1 MTNIINRIPAPI
13 EDIRNVALPELLGSE
28 KQVKWAIQ
36 IRNEILMD
44 LLNKLNAQQWV
55 PILSS
60 REEMIKWV
68 EAYPLKGT
76 EVTPEEYG
84 LKLLLEQYD
93 KFQRLLKLSQETNA
107 GWWIDHRTNSAKNYM
122 NQTLRKKILG

>member
-1 MTNIINRIPAPI
+1 MTSIIDKIPAPI
-13 EDIRNVALPELLGSE
+13 KDIRNVALPELLGSE

-36 IRNEILMD
+36 IRNEVLKD

-55 PILSS
+55 PTLSS

-68 EAYPLKGT
+68 ETYPVQGT
-76 EVTPEEYG
+76 EATPQEYG

-93 KFQRLLKLSQETNA
+93 RFQRLFAIIKETNA